1 MIEIAALRDYCDGL
15 LGGDE
20 FDDCPN
26 GLQVEG
32 DQPVRRLISGV
43 STSLAL
49 IDTAIAQGADGILV
63 HHGFFWKRPE
73 TGSTCSS
80 RGTP

>member
-1 MIEIAALRDYCDGL
+1 MIEIAALRDYRDGL

-26 GLQVEG
+26 GLQVER
-32 DQPVRRLISGV
+32 DRPVRRLISDV
-43 STSLAL
+43 SASLAL

-63 HHGFFWKRPE
+63 HHGFFLE
-73 TGSTCSS
+73 ATGN
-80 RGTP
+80 R